1 MANYWLY
8 NPPPSLNKT
17 ELNELIVLSLFH
29 DLYYYDDF
37 INHDIRILNLLL
49 ITSYWEFM
57 R

>member
-8 NPPPSLNKT
+8 NPPSSLTKT

-37 INHDIRILNLLL
+37 INHHIRILNLLL
-49 ITSYWEFM
+49 VI
-57 R
+57 